1 MFPPRVH
8 SRRKSRRGT
17 TLVESAFVLPVFLL
31 LVLSMLEFSRA
42 LMVKNVLRG
51 ACRTAAR
58 MASTGGQ
65 SVDDV
70 ENHVRQL
77 IGSTVDPGAVLVF
90 VKDASVYDTSG
101 AVSQTG
107 QQLESLPNIDF
118 TTAPSRQLFM
128 VRARVN
134 YGDVALVPMPFA
146 ENIVL
151 EGQAFT
157 RLE

>member
-1 MFPPRVH
+1 MFPLRLFFQ
-8 SRRKSRRGT
+8 RNSRRGT
-17 TLVESAFVLPVFLL
+17 TLVEAAFVLPVFLL
-31 LVLSMLEFSRA
+31 LVFSLLEFSRA

-65 SVDDV
+65 SVGDV
-70 ENHVRQL
+70 EAHVRQL
-77 IGSTVDPGAVLVF
+77 IGSTVDPAAVQVF
-90 VKDASVYDTSG
+90 VKDASAYDTSG
-101 AVSQTG
+101 SVSQTG

-118 TTAPSRQLFM
+118 ATAQSRQLFM

-146 ENIVL
+146 SDIVL